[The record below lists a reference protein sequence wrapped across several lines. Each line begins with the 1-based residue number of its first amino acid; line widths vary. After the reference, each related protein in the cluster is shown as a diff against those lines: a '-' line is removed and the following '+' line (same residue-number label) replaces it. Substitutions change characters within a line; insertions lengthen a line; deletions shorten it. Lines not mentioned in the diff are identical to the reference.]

1 MVTSSLQQSVHTKDI
16 IFTTPSIIISI
27 IIIIII
33 ACHSQIYDPQSK
45 P

>member
-1 MVTSSLQQSVHTKDI
+1 MVTSSLQQSVHKKDI
-16 IFTTPSIIISI
+16 IFTTPS
-27 IIIIII
+27 IIIII

>member
-1 MVTSSLQQSVHTKDI
+1 MVTSSLQQSVHKKDI
-16 IFTTPSIIISI
+16 IFTTPSIIII

>member
-1 MVTSSLQQSVHTKDI
+1 MVTSSLQQSVHKKDI
-16 IFTTPSIIISI
+16 IFTTPSIII

>member
-1 MVTSSLQQSVHTKDI
+1 MQQSVHKKDI
-16 IFTTPSIIISI
+16 IFTTPSIIII

-45 P
+45 T